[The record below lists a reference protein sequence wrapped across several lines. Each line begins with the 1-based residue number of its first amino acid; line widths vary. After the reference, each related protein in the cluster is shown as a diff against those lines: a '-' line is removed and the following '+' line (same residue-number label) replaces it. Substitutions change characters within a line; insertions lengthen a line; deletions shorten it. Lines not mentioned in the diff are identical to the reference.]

1 MDLAIEIN
9 LEVNQNDHLREI
21 ADQEVHEISMILWAF
36 LFGKL
41 SAYVYMRDPKRFGDD
56 IVNIDTYEV
65 GSMLTNVMNSW
76 IITVNSVN
84 FVCELVSETQIFLKA
99 DFSIQIS
106 SEVITLRY
114 KDKSAILYSD

>member
-21 ADQEVHEISMILWAF
+21 TDQEVQEISMILRAF
-36 LFGKL
+36 LFGKF
-41 SAYVYMRDPKRFGDD
+41 SAHSYMGDPKKFGDD

-65 GSMLTNVMNSW
+65 GSMITNVMNSW
-76 IITVNSVN
+76 IVTVNSVN
-84 FVCELVSETQIFLKA
+84 FICELVSETKIFLKA
-99 DFSIQIS
+99 DFSVQIS

-114 KDKSAILYSD
+114 KDKSATLYSD